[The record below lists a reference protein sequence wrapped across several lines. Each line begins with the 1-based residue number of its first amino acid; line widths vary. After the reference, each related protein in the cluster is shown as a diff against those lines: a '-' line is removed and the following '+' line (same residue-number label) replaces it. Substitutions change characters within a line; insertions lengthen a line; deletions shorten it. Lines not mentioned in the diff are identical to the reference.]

1 MLLKDGT
8 FVVAEV
14 GLAHMGKTKLA
25 EWLIDELGQADA
37 VKFQVYTTEDLID
50 ETRDPVRFKR
60 FKERE
65 LTYHQVA
72 HLKSYAESHGLKWF
86 ASAHTMDW
94 IKILEDLNV
103 FAFKIG
109 SGERDSSALI
119 DFAIQ
124 TGKPVLISTGLR
136 NHHQALATLKR
147 FQKKQVV
154 ILHTVT
160 QYPTES
166 PNLNF
171 IHTLKQENLTMGFNV
186 RGSLGAA
193 ESVMCE
199 IGYSCHAVGYLPCIL
214 ATAMGA
220 TVIEKHVKHPESVGQ
235 DGAGALYPDE
245 FNDMVDEIQDVEEM
259 LGSFTRENNEEER
272 KNESWALKG
281 KDGKRPYLS
290 AGLTGT

>member
-14 GLAHMGKTKLA
+14 GLAHMGQVKLA
-25 EWLIDELGQADA
+25 EWFIDNLQQADA
-37 VKFQVYTTEDLID
+37 VKFQVYTTENLID
-50 ETRDPVRFKR
+50 QTRDPERYER

-65 LTYHQVA
+65 LGYYEIT
-72 HLKSYAESHGLKWF
+72 HLKSYAESKGLKWF

-94 IKILEDLNV
+94 LVRLSELDV
-103 FAFKIG
+103 FAYKIG
-109 SGERDSSALI
+109 SGERDNSALI
-119 DFAIQ
+119 DFALQ

-147 FQKKQVV
+147 FQKRNVV
-154 ILHTVT
+154 IMHTVT
-160 QYPTES
+160 QYPTER

-171 IHTLKQENLTMGFNV
+171 IHTLKQENLTLGFNL

-199 IGYSCHAVGYLPCIL
+199 IGYSCHAVGYFPCVL
-214 ATAMGA
+214 AVAMGA
-220 TVIEKHVKHPESVGQ
+220 TVIEKHVKHPESMGQ

-245 FNDMVDEIQDVEEM
+245 FNEMVDEITDVEEM

-281 KDGKRPYLS
+281 KDGKRPYSS
-290 AGLTGT
+290 AE